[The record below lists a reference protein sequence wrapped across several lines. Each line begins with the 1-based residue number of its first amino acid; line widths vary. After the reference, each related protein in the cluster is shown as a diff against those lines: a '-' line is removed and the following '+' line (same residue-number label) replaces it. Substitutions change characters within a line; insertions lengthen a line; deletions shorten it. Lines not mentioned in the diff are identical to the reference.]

1 MTLLIFLSAIIAPA
15 IFWILY
21 FYYKDRFRPEPIIYL
36 GLTYIF
42 GLFTAFACAR
52 FYTILPI
59 IGLPDDPSFMMGSHR
74 IQFLFYSIGITGIV
88 EEFFK
93 FLPFIIVIAR
103 FKSFDEKIDGIIY
116 ASVIALGFASYENMG
131 YLVYMSGFELFGRA
145 FASPLTHTVFSSIW
159 GYTVGNARIHK
170 KSILKA
176 SVTGILIAAFFHGI
190 FNFFT
195 TSSLLRILSA
205 LVILIIWIWRIRIM
219 EKLSREEKQ
228 AKKQKVNVQNKKE
241 RKLSEL

>member
-1 MTLLIFLSAIIAPA
+1 MTLWIFLSGIIAPA
-15 IFWILY
+15 IFWIFY

-42 GLFTAFACAR
+42 GILTAFACAR
-52 FYTILPI
+52 FYTILPL
-59 IGLPDDPSFMMGSHR
+59 IGLPDDPSFMMGSYR
-74 IQFLFYSIGITGIV
+74 IQFLFYSIGVTGIV

-93 FLPFIIVIAR
+93 FLPFLVIIAT
-103 FKSFDEKIDGIIY
+103 FKCFDEKIDGIVY

-145 FASPLTHTVFSSIW
+145 ITSPLTHTIFSSIW

-170 KSILKA
+170 KPILKA
-176 SVTGILIAAFFHGI
+176 SVTGILLAAFFHGI

-195 TSSLLRILSA
+195 TSSVLRILA
-205 LVILIIWIWRIRIM
+205 VLVIFIIWMWRIRIM
-219 EKLSREEKQ
+219 EKLSSVEKKL
-228 AKKQKVNVQNKKE
+228 KKTKN
-241 RKLSEL
+241 